1 MTVIFCIIL
10 TSVSILISGGALL
23 YFNKFKNKNTNDIN
37 VQLNSFTDNF
47 QKNISD
53 ETQKLSDKIYK
64 DIDSIVTHINSIYK
78 TIETIT
84 NGITKISEKIQSIN
98 NFNETTISKVNEL
111 TTELST
117 QRINI
122 ESFILENNKNID
134 DIKHNNIDKESII
147 NDVNQKINTY
157 TTFVNNLI
165 GTSLSSNNEVSKLY
179 NTLQDDIMTLKTN
192 NTDLEKSL
200 NTIKNYISNNDI
212 KLQSIVEKLKSS
224 ISEINDKLYTLSSK
238 IEKQEETNTQALIDT
253 ITPSK
258 SNMEIIKPKQKQKA
272 EDNIDINNIIINK
285 VDKKQKKAKK
295 DNISEETNNTENNVQ
310 LTNINTKPHNEDSNI
325 LNKKIKGNSRIII
338 K

>member
-10 TSVSILISGGALL
+10 TSVSILISGGVLL
-23 YFNKFKNKNTNDIN
+23 YFNKFKKENDIN
-37 VQLNSFTDNF
+37 VQLNSFTENF
-47 QKNISD
+47 QKNINE

-98 NFNETTISKVNEL
+98 NFNETTIAKVNEL

-117 QRINI
+117 QRI
-122 ESFILENNKNID
+122 SID

-165 GTSLSSNNEVSKLY
+165 STSLSSNNEVSKLY
-179 NTLQDDIMTLKTN
+179 NTLQEDIMTLKTN
-192 NTDLEKSL
+192 NTDLEKNL
-200 NTIKNYISNNDI
+200 NTIKNYIPNNNIKFQNLIDDI
-212 KLQSIVEKLKSS
+212 KLS
-224 ISEINDKLYTLSSK
+224 ISVINNKITILYSK
-238 IEKQEETNTQALIDT
+238 IEKEEETNTQALIDT

-258 SNMEIIKPKQKQKA
+258 SNMEIIKPKQKV

-285 VDKKQKKAKK
+285 VDKKQQKPKK
-295 DNISEETNNTENNVQ
+295 DNISEETNNKENNIQ
-310 LTNINTKPHNEDSNI
+310 LTNINAKPHNADSNS
-325 LNKKIKGNSRIII
+325 LNKKIKDNSRIII

>member
-10 TSVSILISGGALL
+10 TSVSILISGGVLL

-37 VQLNSFTDNF
+37 VQLNSFTENF

-53 ETQKLSDKIYK
+53 ETQKLSDKIYR

-147 NDVNQKINTY
+147 NDVKQKINTY

>member
-10 TSVSILISGGALL
+10 TSVSILISGGVLL

-37 VQLNSFTDNF
+37 VQLNSFTENF

-53 ETQKLSDKIYK
+53 ETQKLSDKIYR